1 MKGDTKVNKVSIVEL
16 ASGERVGLCAVEIVS
31 VPHLSILQNVF
42 INICIMGLKSAS
54 KRYKMMPILNQVR
67 RPPLENV

>member
-1 MKGDTKVNKVSIVEL
+1 MNDNPNHISITEL
-16 ASGERVGLCAVEIVS
+16 ANGECVGLGAVGITT